1 MKSPQRIDPQ
11 KWAAECADIFMRS
24 LEADLYPPK
33 EIERMF
39 GVVKST
45 EPEAVGKLVFN
56 VWIGLWK
63 TDYFQGRE
71 DLTRVLLTG
80 DLPKWFEA
88 KVLKQ
93 IKDVKQAG
101 GYLGYYLLNLI
112 DRGFAAIPWDY
123 ELLDLAKI
131 QSVMGL
137 VVDGST
143 VTPKQVVLDASFQ
156 PCPIAAATG
165 IPLVVKKLQG
175 KGTKSNVYI
184 ISRMMSEPLIG
195 LARREWS
202 YGGMHGVAPQVL
214 AARRD
219 NVAFEPSDWYALD
232 DFEMEMLDDG
242 PRRVTRD
249 DFVRWAKSYFKPDS
263 RIVMEA
269 KFPEGQAVR
278 VHGLVSNQDLNGRN
292 GSATGQYA
300 SGRVGVNLEGRNAPV
315 AIRPNNL
322 SVVP

>member
-1 MKSPQRIDPQ
+1 MKSPRRIDPQ

-156 PCPIAAATG
+156 PCPIAAAAG

-175 KGTKSNVYI
+175 KGIKSNVYI

-202 YGGMHGVAPQVL
+202 YGGTHGVAPQVL

-249 DFVRWAKSYFKPDS
+249 DFVRWAKSYSNP
-263 RIVMEA
+263 IVE
-269 KFPEGQAVR
+269 
-278 VHGLVSNQDLNGRN
+278 L
-292 GSATGQYA
+292 
-300 SGRVGVNLEGRNAPV
+300 
-315 AIRPNNL
+315 
-322 SVVP
+322 